1 LFELFLTLMYPGGNS
16 CVACIRSNPTE
27 IQHRALTRPF
37 FHPTHVS
44 PSLFIP
50 HIERFLQ
57 ALPSDG
63 EPVDM
68 QKHLGQLALEM
79 AVMWLCGVDLGADDG
94 SRGPDWEA
102 AKNGLGE
109 AMREGQ
115 RVLGR
120 RVKIGT
126 VWVGLTALRMARVC

>member
-1 LFELFLTLMYPGGNS
+1 
-16 CVACIRSNPTE
+16 
-27 IQHRALTRPF
+27 
-37 FHPTHVS
+37 
-44 PSLFIP
+44 
-50 HIERFLQ
+50 
-57 ALPSDG
+57 
-63 EPVDM
+63 M

-102 AKNGLGE
+102 AKDGLGE